1 MELSKDELV
10 ELKADSM
17 DDSEIKMQD
26 KDIKII
32 VYNDLKDYKTID
44 ELLPKKKDYVIL
56 LYQTE
61 AENSGHWVALCRDN
75 DNIYYF
81 DSYGKP
87 ADQPQEWNTKNIMI
101 PNLLTNLLNDDNFNV
116 YENDKA
122 YQKHAYLI
130 NTCGRHCVNFIEFF
144 KNFNFDLFDY
154 YKAMKELKT
163 NLKKSYDDIV
173 CALINEL

>member
-44 ELLPKKKDYVIL
+44 ELLPKKKDYIIL

-61 AENSGHWVALCRDN
+61 AENSGHTGSPYVV
-75 DNIYYF
+75 
-81 DSYGKP
+81 
-87 ADQPQEWNTKNIMI
+87 IMI
-101 PNLLTNLLNDDNFNV
+101 I
-116 YENDKA
+116 YII
-122 YQKHAYLI
+122 LI
-130 NTCGRHCVNFIEFF
+130 VMESLQTSP
-144 KNFNFDLFDY
+144 KNGT
-154 YKAMKELKT
+154 LK
-163 NLKKSYDDIV
+163 I
-173 CALINEL
+173 